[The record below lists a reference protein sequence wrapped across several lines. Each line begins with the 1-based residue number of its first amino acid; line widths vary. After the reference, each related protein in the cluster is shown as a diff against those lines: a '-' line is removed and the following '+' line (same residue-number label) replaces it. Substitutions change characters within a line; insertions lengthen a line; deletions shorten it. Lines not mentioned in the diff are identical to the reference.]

1 MRALIVAGLFFSLT
15 LGAATSVR
23 AQEAAEGERLF
34 RSRCASC
41 HAVAAGQN
49 RIGPTLAGVF
59 GRAAGSVEGARYSQA
74 MRDSGITWDDESL
87 DRYLSNPRG
96 TVSGTTMTVAL
107 ANGEQRGSIIAY
119 LKALN

>member
-1 MRALIVAGLFFSLT
+1 MRALIIVGLFAGFA
-15 LGAATSVR
+15 LGAATPVH
-23 AQEAAEGERLF
+23 AQEAPEGERLF

-74 MRDSGITWDDESL
+74 MRDSGITWDNESL
-87 DRYLSNPRG
+87 DRYLANPRG
-96 TVSGTTMTVAL
+96 TVAGTTMTVAL
-107 ANGEQRGSIIAY
+107 ANSEQRGSIIAY